1 MKGELAFRISGSVNG
16 GTHVNGNGS
25 GKEKEKDKDKTF
37 VIGVET
43 KTERVFVV
51 LTSGK
56 SQTYAASDAS
66 VASTWVEKIKSA
78 LESHQSCVRT

>member
-1 MKGELAFRISGSVNG
+1 MKGELAFRTSGSVNG

-25 GKEKEKDKDKTF
+25 GKDKDKDKTF

-66 VASTWVEKIKSA
+66 VTSTWVEKIKSA
-78 LESHQSCVRT
+78 LESHQSWVRT